1 MPTYTCKVRDHR
13 GEAFIKTMTGES
25 AGEVRNRLREMGY
38 MVVTPVTEKRE
49 NKLADQLSQA
59 KNLKFLDQLNAKLE
73 MSGRVKLSDIT
84 IFTRQFATMINSGVA
99 MVRAL
104 NILSEQTKS
113 PKLKRIVDDLKARV
127 EAGNSLSDSMAKH
140 PTVFDKLF
148 VGMVRAGEA
157 GGVLDE
163 VLLRVATF
171 LEASNKLQQQ
181 VKSAMTYPI
190 VVAVMAVGIFVAM
203 LVFILPIFADMF
215 AQMNAKLPAYTQFL
229 IDLSHIIA
237 GPIGMGIALVTTAL
251 VILFRRWA
259 RTDFGRHFLDKHIL
273 NVPVLGALTQK
284 VAVAR
289 FTRTLGTLLRSG
301 VPLLSALEIVRDSAG
316 NMIVSGA
323 VEDVR
328 QAVREGEGITRP
340 LEKADIFPPMVTQ
353 MISIGEE
360 TGAIDAML
368 EKVADFYDEEV
379 EAAVKSLTSLLEP
392 LMMAGIGI
400 LVGSIVVGMYLPIF
414 TIVNQVGH

>member
-1 MPTYTCKVRDHR
+1 MPTFECKVRDHR
-13 GEAFIKTMTGES
+13 GEAFMKTMTGEN

-38 MVVTPVTEKRE
+38 MVVTPVSEKR
-49 NKLADQLSQA
+49 NNSLAAMNVGS
-59 KNLKFLDQLNAKLE
+59 NLKILDKINDYIANSGKVQLTDL
-73 MSGRVKLSDIT
+73 T
-84 IFTRQFATMINSGVA
+84 IFSRQFATMINAGVA

-104 NILSEQTKS
+104 HILSEQTKN
-113 PKLKRIVDDLKARV
+113 PKLRKVILDIKTRV
-127 EAGNSLSDSMAKH
+127 ESGNSLSDSMSKH
-140 PTVFDKLF
+140 ATVFDKLF

-163 VLLRVATF
+163 VLLRVAGF
-171 LEASNKLQQQ
+171 QESSNRLQGQI
-181 VKSAMTYPI
+181 KSAMTYPI
-190 VVAVMAVGIFVAM
+190 VVSVMAVGIFMAM
-203 LVFILPIFADMF
+203 LVFILPVFATMF
-215 AQMNAKLPAYTQFL
+215 AQMNAKLPEYTQFL
-229 IDLSHIIA
+229 IDMSNMVR
-237 GPIGMGIALVTTAL
+237 GPIGVAMFVGGFAVSIVY
-251 VILFRRWA
+251 RRWA
-259 RTDFGRHFLDKHIL
+259 KTDHGRHFLDKHVL
-273 NVPVLGALTQK
+273 NLPVMGVLVQK

-316 NMIVSGA
+316 NTMVSGA

-340 LEKADIFPPMVTQ
+340 LEKAAIFPPMVTQ

-360 TGAIDAML
+360 TGAMDSML

-379 EAAVKSLTSLLEP
+379 ESAVKSLTSLLEP
-392 LMMAGIGI
+392 LMMVGIGL

-414 TIVNQVGH
+414 SIINSVK

>member
-1 MPTYTCKVRDHR
+1 MPTFECKVRDHR
-13 GEAFIKTMTGES
+13 GEAFMKTMTGES
-25 AGEVRNRLREMGY
+25 AAEVRNRLREMGY
-38 MVVTPVTEKRE
+38 MVVTPVSEKRSS
-49 NKLADQLSQA
+49 ALSSMNVGS
-59 KNLKFLDQLNAKLE
+59 NLKVLDKINEYLANSGKVQLTDL
-73 MSGRVKLSDIT
+73 T
-84 IFTRQFATMINSGVA
+84 IFSRQFATMINAGVA

-104 NILSEQTKS
+104 HILSEQTKN
-113 PKLKRIVDDLKARV
+113 PKLRKVILDIKSRV
-127 EAGNSLSDSMAKH
+127 ESGNSLSDSMSKH
-140 PTVFDKLF
+140 ATVFDKLF

-163 VLLRVATF
+163 VLLRVAGF
-171 LEASNKLQQQ
+171 QESSAKLQGQI
-181 VKSAMTYPI
+181 KSAMTYPI
-190 VVAVMAVGIFVAM
+190 VVSVMAVGIFVAM
-203 LVFILPIFADMF
+203 LVFILPVFATMF
-215 AQMNAKLPAYTQFL
+215 AQMNAKLPEYTQFL
-229 IDLSHIIA
+229 IDMSNLVR
-237 GPIGMGIALVTTAL
+237 GPVGVAIFVTGFALTIV
-251 VILFRRWA
+251 FRRWA
-259 RTDFGRHFLDKHIL
+259 KTDHGKHFLDKHVL
-273 NVPVLGALTQK
+273 NLPVMGVLVQK

-316 NMIVSGA
+316 NTMVSGA

-340 LEKADIFPPMVTQ
+340 LEKAAIFPPMVTQ

-360 TGAIDAML
+360 TGAMDSML

-392 LMMAGIGI
+392 LMMVGIGL

-414 TIVNQVGH
+414 SIINNVK

>member
-1 MPTYTCKVRDHR
+1 MPTFTCKVRDHR
-13 GEAFIKTMTGES
+13 GEAFIKTMNGDS
-25 AGEVRNRLREMGY
+25 ALEVRNRLREMGY

-49 NKLADQLSQA
+49 NKLAGQLNQA
-59 KNLKFLDQLNAKLE
+59 SSLKFLEQFNAKMA
-73 MSGRVKLSDIT
+73 MSGKVKLSDVT
-84 IFTRQFATMINSGVA
+84 VFTRQFATMINSGVA
-99 MVRAL
+99 MVRSL
-104 NILSEQTKS
+104 HILAEQTNS
-113 PKLKRIVDDLKARV
+113 PKLKRIVEDLKVRV
-127 EAGNSLSDSMAKH
+127 EGGNSLSESMAKH
-140 PTVFDKLF
+140 PDVFDKLY

-163 VLLRVATF
+163 VLLRVAAF
-171 LEASNKLQQQ
+171 LESSNKLQQQ

-203 LVFILPIFADMF
+203 LVFILPVFADMF
-215 AQMNAKLPAYTQFL
+215 GQMGAKLPAYTQFL
-229 IDLSHIIA
+229 IDLSNIVA
-237 GPIGMGIALVTTAL
+237 GPIGLAIAAAVAGIVT
-251 VILFRRWA
+251 IFRRWA
-259 RTDFGRHFLDKHIL
+259 KTDHGRHFLDKHVL
-273 NVPVLGALTQK
+273 NVPVLGAVVQK

-289 FTRTLGTLLRSG
+289 FTRTLGTLLKSG
-301 VPLLSALEIVRDSAG
+301 VPLLSSLEIVRDSAG

-392 LMMAGIGI
+392 LMMAGIGL

-414 TIVNQVGH
+414 TIINQVGH

>member
-1 MPTYTCKVRDHR
+1 MPTFTCKVRDHR
-13 GEAFIKTMTGES
+13 GEAFIKTMNGET
-25 AGEVRNRLREMGY
+25 AIDVRNRLREMGY

-49 NKLADQLSQA
+49 SKIAGQLNQA
-59 KNLKFLDQLNAKLE
+59 TNLKLMDKINAYLA
-73 MSGRVKLSDIT
+73 MSGKVKLT
-84 IFTRQFATMINSGVA
+84 ELTVFTRQFATMINAGVA

-104 NILSEQTKS
+104 HILAEQTNS
-113 PKLKRIVDDLKARV
+113 PRLKRIVVDLKARV
-127 EAGNSLSDSMAKH
+127 EGGNSLSESMAKH
-140 PTVFDKLF
+140 PDVFDKLF

-163 VLLRVATF
+163 VLLRVAAF
-171 LEASNKLQQQ
+171 NESSNKLQQQ

-190 VVAVMAVGIFVAM
+190 VVCVMAVGIFVGM
-203 LVFILPIFADMF
+203 LVFILPVFADMF

-229 IDLSHIIA
+229 IDLSKIVA
-237 GPIGMGIALVTTAL
+237 GPIGLGAALTITGI

-259 RTDFGRHFLDKHIL
+259 KTDHGKHFLDKHL
-273 NVPVLGALTQK
+273 LTVPVIGALIQK

-340 LEKADIFPPMVTQ
+340 LEKAEIFPPMVTQ

-368 EKVADFYDEEV
+368 EKVADFYDDEV
-379 EAAVKSLTSLLEP
+379 ESAVKSLTSLLEP
-392 LMMAGIGI
+392 VMMAGIGI

-414 TIVNQVGH
+414 TIINQVGH

>member
-1 MPTYTCKVRDHR
+1 MPTYQCKVRDHR
-13 GEAFIKTMTGES
+13 GEAFMKTMTGEN
-25 AGEVRNRLREMGY
+25 AVEVRNRLREMGY
-38 MVVTPVTEKRE
+38 MVVTPVTEKRD
-49 NKLADQLSQA
+49 NALTSMNVGQ
-59 KNLKFLDQLNAKLE
+59 NLKIMDQINDYLAN
-73 MSGRVKLSDIT
+73 SGKVKLSDLT
-84 IFTRQFATMINSGVA
+84 IFSRQFATMINAGVA

-104 NILSEQTKS
+104 HILSEQTKN
-113 PKLKRIVDDLKARV
+113 PKLRKVILDLKSRV
-127 EAGNSLSDSMAKH
+127 ESGNSLSDSMSKH
-140 PTVFDKLF
+140 ATVFDKLF

-163 VLLRVATF
+163 VLLRVAGF
-171 LEASNKLQQQ
+171 QEASNKLQGQ

-190 VVAVMAVGIFVAM
+190 VVSVMAVGIFVAM
-203 LVFILPIFADMF
+203 LVFILPVFANMF
-215 AQMNAKLPAYTQFL
+215 AQMNAKLPEYTQFL
-229 IDLSHIIA
+229 IDMSNMVR
-237 GPIGMGIALVTTAL
+237 GPIGIGIFFGIIGFTM
-251 VILFRRWA
+251 LFRRWA
-259 RTDFGRHFLDKHIL
+259 KTDHGKHFLDKHIL
-273 NVPVLGALTQK
+273 DLPVLGPLVQK
-284 VAVAR
+284 VSVAR

-316 NMIVSGA
+316 NTMVSGA

-340 LEKADIFPPMVTQ
+340 LEKAAIFPPMVTQ

-360 TGAIDAML
+360 TGAIDSML

-392 LMMAGIGI
+392 LMMVGIGL

-414 TIVNQVGH
+414 SIINNVK

>member
-1 MPTYTCKVRDHR
+1 MPTFECKVRDHR
-13 GEAFIKTMTGES
+13 GEAFMKTMTGES
-25 AGEVRNRLREMGY
+25 AVEVRNRLREMGY
-38 MVVTPVTEKRE
+38 MVVTPVSEKRS
-49 NKLADQLSQA
+49 NALSA
-59 KNLKFLDQLNAKLE
+59 MNVGSNLKVLDKINEYLANSGKVQLTDL
-73 MSGRVKLSDIT
+73 T
-84 IFTRQFATMINSGVA
+84 IFSRQFATMINAGVA

-104 NILSEQTKS
+104 HILSEQTKN
-113 PKLKRIVDDLKARV
+113 PKLRKVILDIKSRV
-127 EAGNSLSDSMAKH
+127 ESGNSLSDSMSKH
-140 PTVFDKLF
+140 ATVFDKLF

-163 VLLRVATF
+163 VLLRVAGF
-171 LEASNKLQQQ
+171 QESSAKLQGQI
-181 VKSAMTYPI
+181 KSAMTYPI
-190 VVAVMAVGIFVAM
+190 VVSVMAVGIFVAM
-203 LVFILPIFADMF
+203 LVFILPVFATMF
-215 AQMNAKLPAYTQFL
+215 AQMNAKLPEYTQFL
-229 IDLSHIIA
+229 IDMSNLVRGPVGVAIFVSGFALSI
-237 GPIGMGIALVTTAL
+237 V
-251 VILFRRWA
+251 FRRWA
-259 RTDFGRHFLDKHIL
+259 KTDHGKHFLDKHVL
-273 NVPVLGALTQK
+273 NLPVMGVLVQK

-316 NMIVSGA
+316 NTMVSGA

-340 LEKADIFPPMVTQ
+340 LEKAAIFPPMVTQ

-360 TGAIDAML
+360 TGAMDSML

-392 LMMAGIGI
+392 LMMVGIGL

-414 TIVNQVGH
+414 SIINNVK

>member
-1 MPTYTCKVRDHR
+1 MPTYQCKVRDHR
-13 GEAFIKTMTGES
+13 GEAFMKTMTGEN
-25 AGEVRNRLREMGY
+25 AVEVRNRLREMGY
-38 MVVTPVTEKRE
+38 MVVTPVTEKRD
-49 NKLADQLSQA
+49 NALTSMNVGQ
-59 KNLKFLDQLNAKLE
+59 NLKFLDQLNDYMANAGK
-73 MSGRVKLSDIT
+73 VKLSDLT
-84 IFTRQFATMINSGVA
+84 IFSRQFATMINAGVA

-104 NILSEQTKS
+104 HILSEQTKN
-113 PKLKRIVDDLKARV
+113 PKLRKVILDLKTRV
-127 EAGNSLSDSMAKH
+127 ESGNSLSDSMSKH
-140 PTVFDKLF
+140 STVFDKLF

-163 VLLRVATF
+163 VLLRVAAF
-171 LEASNKLQQQ
+171 QEASNKLQGQ

-190 VVAVMAVGIFVAM
+190 VVSVMAVGIFVAM
-203 LVFILPIFADMF
+203 LVFILPVFANMF
-215 AQMNAKLPAYTQFL
+215 AQMNAKLPEYTQFL
-229 IDLSHIIA
+229 IDMSNMVR
-237 GPIGMGIALVTTAL
+237 GPIGVGMFFGIVGFTM
-251 VILFRRWA
+251 LFRRWA
-259 RTDFGRHFLDKHIL
+259 KTDHGKHFLDKHIL
-273 NVPVLGALTQK
+273 NLPVLGPLVQK
-284 VAVAR
+284 VSVAR

-316 NMIVSGA
+316 NTQVSGA

-340 LEKADIFPPMVTQ
+340 LEKAAIFPPMVTQ

-360 TGAIDAML
+360 TGAIDSML

-392 LMMAGIGI
+392 LMMVGIGL

-414 TIVNQVGH
+414 SIINNVK

>member
-13 GEAFIKTMTGES
+13 GEAFIKTITGES
-25 AGEVRNRLREMGY
+25 AAEVRNRLREMGY

-49 NKLADQLSQA
+49 NALAGQQA
-59 KNLKFLDQLNAKLE
+59 AGLKFLEQLNARLAL
-73 MSGRVKLSDIT
+73 SGKVKLTDIT
-84 IFTRQFATMINSGVA
+84 VFTRQFATMINSGVA
-99 MVRAL
+99 MVRSL
-104 NILSEQTKS
+104 HILSEQTKS
-113 PKLKRIVDDLKARV
+113 PRLKRIVEDLKARV
-127 EAGNSLSDSMAKH
+127 EAGNSLSESMAKH
-140 PTVFDKLF
+140 PEVFDKLY

-163 VLLRVATF
+163 VLLRVASF
-171 LEASNKLQQQ
+171 LESSNKLQQQ

-190 VVAVMAVGIFVAM
+190 VVCVMAVGIFVAM
-203 LVFILPIFADMF
+203 LVFILPVFADMF
-215 AQMNAKLPAYTQFL
+215 AQMGAKLPAYTQFL
-229 IDLSHIIA
+229 IDLSNIVA
-237 GPIGMGIALVTTAL
+237 GPIGVAIAAGAAL
-251 VILFRRWA
+251 IGFVFRRWS
-259 RTDFGRHFLDKHIL
+259 RTDHGRHFLDKHVL
-273 NVPVLGALTQK
+273 EVPILGAVVQK

-301 VPLLSALEIVRDSAG
+301 VPLLSSLEIVRDSAG

-414 TIVNQVGH
+414 TIINQVGH

>member
-13 GEAFIKTMTGES
+13 GEAFIKTMTGDS
-25 AGEVRNRLREMGY
+25 AAEVRNRLREMGY

-49 NKLADQLSQA
+49 NKLAGQLNQA
-59 KNLKFLDQLNAKLE
+59 TNLKLIEQINAKLA
-73 MSGRVKLSDIT
+73 MGGRVKLADIT
-84 IFTRQFATMINSGVA
+84 VFTRQFATMINSGVA
-99 MVRAL
+99 MVRSL
-104 NILSEQTKS
+104 HILSEQTKS
-113 PKLKRIVDDLKARV
+113 PKLKRIVEDLKARV
-127 EAGNSLSDSMAKH
+127 EAGNSLSESMAKH
-140 PTVFDKLF
+140 PSVFDKLF

-190 VVAVMAVGIFVAM
+190 VVCVMAIGIFIAM
-203 LVFILPIFADMF
+203 LVFILPVFADMF
-215 AQMNAKLPAYTQFL
+215 AQMNAKLPPYTQFL
-229 IDLSHIIA
+229 IDLSGIVA
-237 GPIGMGIALVTTAL
+237 GPIGLGVAAGGAGIVF
-251 VILFRRWA
+251 LFRRWA
-259 RTDFGRHFLDKHIL
+259 RTDHGRHFLDKHIL
-273 NVPVLGALTQK
+273 EVPVLGALTQK

-301 VPLLSALEIVRDSAG
+301 VPLLNALEIVRDSAG

-379 EAAVKSLTSLLEP
+379 EAAIKSLTSLLEP
-392 LMMAGIGI
+392 LMMAGIGL

-414 TIVNQVGH
+414 TIINQVGQ

>member
-1 MPTYTCKVRDHR
+1 MPTFECKVRDHR
-13 GEAFIKTMTGES
+13 GEAFMKTMTGES
-25 AGEVRNRLREMGY
+25 AAEVRNRLREMGY
-38 MVVTPVTEKRE
+38 MVVTPVSEKRSS
-49 NKLADQLSQA
+49 ALSSMNVGS
-59 KNLKFLDQLNAKLE
+59 NLKILDKVNEYLANSGKVQLTDL
-73 MSGRVKLSDIT
+73 T
-84 IFTRQFATMINSGVA
+84 IFSRQFATMINAGVA

-104 NILSEQTKS
+104 HILSEQTKN
-113 PKLKRIVDDLKARV
+113 PKLRKVILDIKSRV
-127 EAGNSLSDSMAKH
+127 ESGNSLSDSMSKH
-140 PTVFDKLF
+140 ATVFDKLF

-163 VLLRVATF
+163 VLLRVAGF
-171 LEASNKLQQQ
+171 QESSAKLQGQI
-181 VKSAMTYPI
+181 KSAMTYPI
-190 VVAVMAVGIFVAM
+190 VVSVMAVGIFVAM
-203 LVFILPIFADMF
+203 LVFILPVFATMF
-215 AQMNAKLPAYTQFL
+215 AQMNAKLPEYTQFL
-229 IDLSHIIA
+229 IDMSNLVR
-237 GPIGMGIALVTTAL
+237 GPVGVAIFVTGFALTV
-251 VILFRRWA
+251 VFRRWA
-259 RTDFGRHFLDKHIL
+259 KTDHGKHFLDKHVL
-273 NVPVLGALTQK
+273 NLPVMGVLVQK

-316 NMIVSGA
+316 NTMVSGA

-340 LEKADIFPPMVTQ
+340 LEKAAIFPPMVTQ

-360 TGAIDAML
+360 TGAMDSML

-392 LMMAGIGI
+392 LMMVGIGL

-414 TIVNQVGH
+414 SIINNVK

>member
-13 GEAFIKTMTGES
+13 GELFHKTVEGGN
-25 AGEVRNRLREMGY
+25 ALEVRNRLREMGY
-38 MVVTPVTEKRE
+38 IVVTPVQEKRE
-49 NKLADQLSQA
+49 NKLAGSLAQA
-59 KNLKFLDQLNAKLE
+59 NNLKILDQLNARLAMAGK
-73 MSGRVKLSDIT
+73 VKLTDIT
-84 IFTRQFATMINSGVA
+84 VFTRQFATMINSGVA
-99 MVRAL
+99 MVRTL
-104 NILSEQTKS
+104 HILTEQTRS
-113 PKLKRIVDDLKARV
+113 PRLRRIVEDLKVRV
-127 EAGNSLSDSMAKH
+127 EAGNSLSESMAKH
-140 PTVFDKLF
+140 PEVFDKLF

-190 VVAVMAVGIFVAM
+190 VVCVMAVGIFVAM
-203 LVFILPIFADMF
+203 LVFILPVFADMF

-229 IDLSHIIA
+229 IDLSGIVA
-237 GPIGMGIALVTTAL
+237 GPVGLGIAASLAG
-251 VILFRRWA
+251 LFVLYQRWSK
-259 RTDFGRHFLDKHIL
+259 TDHGKHFIDKHIL
-273 NVPVLGALTQK
+273 EVPIIGGLTQK

-301 VPLLSALEIVRDSAG
+301 VPLLNALEIVRDSAG

-360 TGAIDAML
+360 TGAIDSML

-392 LMMAGIGI
+392 LMMGGIGL

-414 TIVNQVGH
+414 TIINQVGH

>member
-1 MPTYTCKVRDHR
+1 MN
-13 GEAFIKTMTGES
+13 GES
-25 AGEVRNRLREMGY
+25 AVEVRNRLREMGY

-49 NKLADQLSQA
+49 NKIAGQLNQA
-59 KNLKFLDQLNAKLE
+59 SSLKFLEQFNAKMA
-73 MSGRVKLSDIT
+73 MSGKVKLSDVT
-84 IFTRQFATMINSGVA
+84 VFTRQFATMINSGVA
-99 MVRAL
+99 MVRSL
-104 NILSEQTKS
+104 HILAEQTNS
-113 PKLKRIVDDLKARV
+113 PKLKRIVEDIKARV
-127 EAGNSLSDSMAKH
+127 EAGNSLSESMSKH
-140 PTVFDKLF
+140 PEVFDKLY

-163 VLLRVATF
+163 VLLRVAGF
-171 LEASNKLQQQ
+171 LESSNKLQQQ

-203 LVFILPIFADMF
+203 LVFILPVFADMF
-215 AQMNAKLPAYTQFL
+215 GQMGAKLPAYTQFL
-229 IDLSHIIA
+229 IDLSNIIA
-237 GPIGMGIALVTTAL
+237 GPIGLAIAAAIAGIVF
-251 VILFRRWA
+251 VFRRWA
-259 RTDFGRHFLDKHIL
+259 KTDHGRHFLDKHVL
-273 NVPVLGALTQK
+273 NVPVLGAVVQK

-289 FTRTLGTLLRSG
+289 FTRTLGTLLHSG
-301 VPLLSALEIVRDSAG
+301 VPLLSSLEIVRDSAG

-340 LEKADIFPPMVTQ
+340 LEKAEIFPPMVTQ

-379 EAAVKSLTSLLEP
+379 EAAVKSMTSLLEP
-392 LMMAGIGI
+392 LMMAGIGL

-414 TIVNQVGH
+414 TIINQVGH